1 MEGEEVGTEK
11 GAVEISEEE
20 KEVLEIQ
27 KKKALA
33 LGSFVSKIVDFA
45 LEELVEYFSAIGLSR
60 DEIFD
65 FLEDNPDLLRFDTLD
80 AAINEAIKGNKA
92 IRAAI
97 SALIR
102 AGGVFIKSNDNW
114 REEFLEEGEMYILE
128 CLKKYRPETYHL
140 LKDKERVVSFIKR
153 YVEYKL
159 GL

>member
-65 FLEDNPDLLRFDTLD
+65 FLESNPDLLRFDTLD
-80 AAINEAIKGNKA
+80 AAIDEAVKGNKA
-92 IRAAI
+92 IRVAI

-114 REEFLEEGEMYILE
+114 REEFLEEGETYILE

-140 LKDKERVVSFIKR
+140 LKNKERVVSFIKR

>member
-1 MEGEEVGTEK
+1 MEEEVGTEK
-11 GAVEISEEE
+11 GAVEITEEE

-27 KKKALA
+27 RKKALA
-33 LGSFVSKIVDFA
+33 LSSFVSKIVDFA

-60 DEIFD
+60 YEIFY

-114 REEFLEEGEMYILE
+114 REEFLEEGEKYILE

-140 LKDKERVVSFIKR
+140 LKDKGRVVSFIKR